1 MRKKNYLAT
10 EQRISFYSFI
20 SLWFIGF
27 LLFQIIPILWGLK
40 VSLTNQMAFTV
51 NVRYVGL
58 ANYQKLLTDAGFWYS
73 LYTTFVYSIYN
84 SVIQVTIGLFLALL
98 LEKNIFGKD
107 FFQVAFYLPYVIP
120 IVATGWIF
128 RLFLDKN
135 IGLLNTFLEYLHL
148 FPDRINWMGTF
159 PLFSILLANMWRVGW
174 SLLIFIGGLS
184 TIPQDLYDAAEV
196 DGCGRFRMIRVITL
210 PFLSPFIVF
219 QLIVS
224 FIYSYQVFILPYI
237 LTPNPLREAQL
248 TQQTGLPKQTFF
260 ILARGYST
268 VFDKGRLAYG
278 FAMLWIT
285 FLFILVFSLF
295 FMKIL
300 NKATYTEMETKL

>member
-1 MRKKNYLAT
+1 V
-10 EQRISFYSFI
+10 
-20 SLWFIGF
+20 
-27 LLFQIIPILWGLK
+27 FQLIPILWGFK

-51 NVRYVGL
+51 NVKYIGL
-58 ANYQKLLTDAGFWYS
+58 ANYAKLLKDASFWYS
-73 LYTTFVYSIYN
+73 LYTTFIYSILN
-84 SVIQVTIGLFLALL
+84 SVLQVSIGLFLALL
-98 LEKNIFGKD
+98 LEKNMRGKS
-107 FFQVAFYLPYVIP
+107 FFQVAFYLPYIIP

-135 IGLLNTFLEYLHL
+135 VGTLNRVLESVHI
-148 FPDRINWMGTF
+148 FTANINWMGTF
-159 PLFSILLANMWRVGW
+159 PLLAILMANIWRVGW

-184 TIPQDLYDAAEV
+184 TIPQELYDAADV
-196 DGCGRFRMIRVITL
+196 DGCSRLTMIRVITL
-210 PFLSPFIVF
+210 PFLSPFIAF

-237 LTPNPLREAQL
+237 LNPNPIRGAQL
-248 TQQTGLPKQTFF
+248 TQFTGLPKETFF
-260 ILARGYST
+260 ILAKGYST
-268 VFDKGRLAYG
+268 VFNKGRLAYG

-285 FLFILVFSLF
+285 FLFILVFSLL